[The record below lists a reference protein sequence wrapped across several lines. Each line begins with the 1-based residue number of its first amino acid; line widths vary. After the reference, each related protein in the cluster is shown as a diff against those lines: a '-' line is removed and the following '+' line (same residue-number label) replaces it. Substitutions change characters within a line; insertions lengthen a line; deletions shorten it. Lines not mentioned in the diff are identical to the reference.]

1 MSFESD
7 LKRMEEITDLLKNEE
22 MSAEDRKKAQADM
35 LKELIAKRFQNR
47 KN

>member
-1 MSFESD
+1 M
-7 LKRMEEITDLLKNEE
+7 LLVVYIGKRIWRFLKNEE